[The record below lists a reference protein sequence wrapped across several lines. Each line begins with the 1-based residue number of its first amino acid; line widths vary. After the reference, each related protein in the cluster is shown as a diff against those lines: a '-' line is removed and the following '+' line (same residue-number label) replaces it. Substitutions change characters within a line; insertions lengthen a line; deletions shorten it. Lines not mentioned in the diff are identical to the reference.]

1 MTFEIALLVIIV
13 GIILLFVEISTPGFF
28 FGVPATVLIILGIFL
43 VFIPD
48 PMVAI
53 IVAVLFIIPIT
64 IGSIF
69 LYKKL
74 SPERPPIPLGR
85 WSIVGRTGIVTKEI
99 VPDSMSG
106 KVKIQSE
113 IWSAKSDERISVG
126 ARIKVVASEGVHVTV
141 ERLGVTERKEK

>member
-13 GIILLFVEISTPGFF
+13 GIILLFIEISTPGFF

-43 VFIPD
+43 AFVPD

-53 IVAVLFIIPIT
+53 IVATLFIIPIT

-106 KVKIQSE
+106 KVSISSE
-113 IWSAKSDERISVG
+113 IWSAKADERIPVG
-126 ARIKVVASEGVHVTV
+126 KRIKVVASEGVHVTV
-141 ERLGVTERKEK
+141 VRLVENGPK

>member
-13 GIILLFVEISTPGFF
+13 GIILFFIELSTPGFF

-43 VFIPD
+43 AFVPD

-53 IVAVLFIIPIT
+53 IVATLFIIPIT

-106 KVKIQSE
+106 KVSISSE
-113 IWSAKSDERISVG
+113 IWSAKADESIPVG
-126 ARIKVVASEGVHVTV
+126 KKIKVVASEGVHVTV
-141 ERLGVTERKEK
+141 VRLVDGPK

>member
-1 MTFEIALLVIIV
+1 MAFEIALLVIIV

-28 FGVPATVLIILGIFL
+28 FGIPATVLIILGVFL
-43 VFIPD
+43 VFVPD
-48 PMVAI
+48 PMIAI
-53 IVAVLFIIPIT
+53 IVATLFVIPIT

-85 WSIVGRTGIVTKEI
+85 WSIVGKTGIVTKEI

-113 IWSAKSDERISVG
+113 IWSAKADERISVG

-141 ERLGVTERKEK
+141 ERLGETGQKEK